1 MLKTITVTVLMFSVS
16 LSSFATNMKRIQRRG
31 EKAGAVLHKMSESN
45 TCNCIDATIPA
56 SLLSQAKCVAVF
68 PAMFKAALGPL
79 TLGMGGQKGKGLVSC
94 KQNGV
99 WGAPVY
105 VNLSA
110 ASVGLQFGIQKVD
123 QVLVYVGDDSIDEF
137 TRRNFS
143 ANAEA
148 AATVGPIGRS
158 ATLGTDIKFE
168 TGIYSYSHSK
178 GLFAG
183 LALGGL
189 TVSPDKEANKAVY
202 GEDLTPAD
210 ILSSDPSV
218 APASAQAFLQALAV
232 GTEEIVN
239 DSDDY

>member
-1 MLKTITVTVLMFSVS
+1 MLKSIVCTSLILTVSFSAY
-16 LSSFATNMKRIQRRG
+16 ATNMKRIERRG
-31 EKAGAVLHKMSESN
+31 ERAGAVIHKMSESN
-45 TCNCIDATIPA
+45 NCNCIDAVIPA
-56 SLLSQAKCVAVF
+56 SLLNQAKCVAVF

-79 TLGMGGQKGKGLVSC
+79 TLGLGGQKGKGLVSC

-183 LALGGL
+183 IALGGL

-202 GEDLTPAD
+202 GNEVSPEE
-210 ILSSDPSV
+210 ILSSDPTT
-218 APASAQAFLQALAV
+218 APASAQSFLQALTV
-232 GTEEIVN
+232 GTEEIV
-239 DSDDY
+239 DDLDDN